1 LIEEHGISTAC
12 ISLIRPHSERV
23 KSPRSLWVSFELGR
37 PLGVPNDA
45 DFQRK
50 VLITLLQL
58 LERPDGPVILDDYPL
73 DAPESD
79 EETAVLSCPVR
90 FDDQATDDSDPL
102 KTRFL
107 REIQAMR
114 PWYDMA
120 LEKRG
125 RTSLG
130 GSGIDIDL
138 LGEYIYA
145 YVKGEEPD
153 NPLQDVDPSVSLKL
167 AVEDLKGYYIEA
179 VTAQPGQEDLSSK
192 ALKEWLW
199 DKTTAGEVLIEL
211 IKTCSRSEN
220 EKLKMMGSH
229 FIAPID
235 VMLKRG
241 VMKPGMM

>member
-1 LIEEHGISTAC
+1 M
-12 ISLIRPHSERV
+12 
-23 KSPRSLWVSFELGR
+23 
-37 PLGVPNDA
+37 PNDT
-45 DFQRK
+45 DFQKK
-50 VLITLLQL
+50 VLITLLKL

-90 FDDQATDDSDPL
+90 FDDQTTDDSDPL

-120 LEKRG
+120 LKKRG

-130 GSGIDIDL
+130 GSGIDIDF

-167 AVEDLKGYYIEA
+167 AVEDLKGYYVEA
-179 VTAQPGQEDLSSK
+179 VTAQPGQENLSSK

-211 IKTCSRSEN
+211 IKTCSQSEN

-235 VMLKRG
+235 VMLNRG

>member
-1 LIEEHGISTAC
+1 MK
-12 ISLIRPHSERV
+12 P
-23 KSPRSLWVSFELGR
+23 PRSLWVSFELGR
-37 PLGVPNDA
+37 PLGAPNEA

-50 VLITLLQL
+50 ILITLLKL
-58 LERPDGPVILDDYPL
+58 LERSDGPVILEDYPF

-79 EETAVLSCPVR
+79 EEPAVLSCPVR

-107 REIQAMR
+107 REMQAMR
-114 PWYDMA
+114 LWYDMA
-120 LEKRG
+120 LKKRG
-125 RTSLG
+125 RTTLG
-130 GSGIDIDL
+130 GSGMDIDH

-153 NPLQDVDPSVSLKL
+153 NPLQAVDSPVSLKL

-211 IKTCSRSEN
+211 IKTCSQSEN
-220 EKLKMMGSH
+220 EKLKMMGTH
-229 FIAPID
+229 FIAPMD

-241 VMKPGMM
+241 VIKPGVI

>member
-1 LIEEHGISTAC
+1 V
-12 ISLIRPHSERV
+12 PH
-23 KSPRSLWVSFELGR
+23 
-37 PLGVPNDA
+37 DA
-45 DFQRK
+45 GFQKK
-50 VLITLLQL
+50 VLITLLRL

-73 DAPESD
+73 DAPESE
-79 EETAVLSCPVR
+79 EETAVLSCPVM
-90 FDDQATDDSDPL
+90 FDDQAAGDSDPL

-199 DKTTAGEVLIEL
+199 DKTTAGEVLVEL
-211 IKTCSRSEN
+211 IKTCSQSEN
-220 EKLKMMGSH
+220 EKIKMMGAH

-235 VMLKRG
+235 IMLKRG

>member
-1 LIEEHGISTAC
+1 M
-12 ISLIRPHSERV
+12 
-23 KSPRSLWVSFELGR
+23 
-37 PLGVPNDA
+37 PNDP
-45 DFQRK
+45 DFQRN
-50 VLITLLQL
+50 VLIALLHL
-58 LERPDGPVILDDYPL
+58 LERQDGPVILEDYPL

-79 EETAVLSCPVR
+79 GEPAVLSCPVR

-107 REIQAMR
+107 REIQSMR

-120 LEKRG
+120 LKKRG

-145 YVKGEEPD
+145 YIKGEEPD
-153 NPLQDVDPSVSLKL
+153 NPLQDVESSVSLKL

-192 ALKEWLW
+192 ALKEWFW
-199 DKTTAGEVLIEL
+199 DTTTAGDVLVEL
-211 IKTCSRSEN
+211 IKTCSQSEN
-220 EKLKMMGSH
+220 EKLKMMGTH
-229 FIAPID
+229 FIAPMD
-235 VMLKRG
+235 VMLKRD

>member
-1 LIEEHGISTAC
+1 M
-12 ISLIRPHSERV
+12 PH
-23 KSPRSLWVSFELGR
+23 
-37 PLGVPNDA
+37 DA
-45 DFQRK
+45 GFQKK
-50 VLITLLQL
+50 VLITLLRL
-58 LERPDGPVILDDYPL
+58 LDRPDGPIVLDDYPL
-73 DAPESD
+73 DAPESE
-79 EETAVLSCPVR
+79 EETAGLSCPVR
-90 FDDQATDDSDPL
+90 FDDQATGASDPL

-130 GSGIDIDL
+130 GSGVNIDL

-211 IKTCSRSEN
+211 IKTCSQSEN
-220 EKLKMMGSH
+220 EKLKMMGTH

>member
-1 LIEEHGISTAC
+1 
-12 ISLIRPHSERV
+12 
-23 KSPRSLWVSFELGR
+23 
-37 PLGVPNDA
+37 VPNDA
-45 DFQRK
+45 DFQK
-50 VLITLLQL
+50 GVLRALLEL
-58 LERPDGPVILDDYPL
+58 LERPDGPFILDDYPL
-73 DAPESD
+73 DPPESD
-79 EETAVLSCPVR
+79 KETAVLSCPVR
-90 FDDQATDDSDPL
+90 FDQEAADDSDPL

-120 LEKRG
+120 LKKRG
-125 RTSLG
+125 RTTLG
-130 GSGIDIDL
+130 GSGMDIDL
-138 LGEYIYA
+138 LGDYIYA

-211 IKTCSRSEN
+211 IKTCSQSEN
-220 EKLKMMGSH
+220 EKLKMVGTY